1 MREDAETARVL
12 YFVEPHE
19 LVVLQGLERDVLS
32 VLSTNKVEGHAT
44 WVNKMDVANDR
55 FVQLWA
61 ATDWQSTF
69 LLEWSSSELAAHSL
83 DELRGRLADQQR
95 EGKTTRRRER

>member
-1 MREDAETARVL
+1 MREDAATSRVL

-19 LVVLQGLERDVLS
+19 LGVLQGLERDVLS
-32 VLSTNKVEGHAT
+32 VLSTNKMVGHAT
-44 WVNKMDVANDR
+44 WGNKMDAANDR

-69 LLEWSSSELAAHSL
+69 VLEWSASELAALSP
-83 DELRGRLADQQR
+83 DELRGRLEDKR
-95 EGKTTRRRER
+95 RKRKPTRRRES